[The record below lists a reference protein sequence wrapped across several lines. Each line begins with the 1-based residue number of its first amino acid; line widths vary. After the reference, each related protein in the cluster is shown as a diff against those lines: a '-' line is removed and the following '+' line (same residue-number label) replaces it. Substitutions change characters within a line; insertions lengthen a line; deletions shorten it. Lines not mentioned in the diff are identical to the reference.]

1 MEKKIKERVYRSFR
15 RDTLYRYGG
24 LELKAL
30 KAFCSAMLKKRG
42 GGRNRCKSMG
52 GYLTQR
58 RDWSDAKLWFNLLVI
73 SITALGINF
82 VELYR
87 RGSCA
92 SYK

>member
-42 GGRNRCKSMG
+42 GGEG
-52 GYLTQR
+52 IG
-58 RDWSDAKLWFNLLVI
+58 AKVWE
-73 SITALGINF
+73 GI
-82 VELYR
+82 
-87 RGSCA
+87 
-92 SYK
+92 